1 MTPEI
6 PLPASKDG
14 LAEITIISIFTVS
27 TSLIKTEQL
36 RDLRIELFTF
46 VSSNVT
52 VLLLVIKVRYV
63 TYSRYVT

>member
-1 MTPEI
+1 MMPEM

-14 LAEITIISIFTVS
+14 LAEITIISLCTVS

-36 RDLRIELFTF
+36 KDLRIELFTF

-63 TYSRYVT
+63 T

>member
-1 MTPEI
+1 MMPEM

-36 RDLRIELFTF
+36 RDLHIELFTF
-46 VSSNVT
+46 VSPNVT
-52 VLLLVIKVRYV
+52 VLSLVIKVRYV
-63 TYSRYVT
+63 T

>member
-1 MTPEI
+1 MMPEM

-14 LAEITIISIFTVS
+14 LAEITIISLCTVS

-36 RDLRIELFTF
+36 KDSRIELFTF

-63 TYSRYVT
+63 T

>member
-1 MTPEI
+1 MMPEM

-14 LAEITIISIFTVS
+14 LAEITIISLCTVS

-36 RDLRIELFTF
+36 KDSRIELFTF

-52 VLLLVIKVRYV
+52 VLLIVIKVRYV
-63 TYSRYVT
+63 T

>member
-1 MTPEI
+1 MWMTPEI

-14 LAEITIISIFTVS
+14 LAEITIISLCIVS
-27 TSLIKTEQL
+27 MSVIKTEQL
-36 RDLRIELFTF
+36 RDSRIELFTF

-63 TYSRYVT
+63 T

>member
-1 MTPEI
+1 MTLEI

-14 LAEITIISIFTVS
+14 LAEITIISLCTVS

-36 RDLRIELFTF
+36 KESRIELFTF

-63 TYSRYVT
+63 T

>member
-14 LAEITIISIFTVS
+14 LAEITIISLCTVS

-36 RDLRIELFTF
+36 KESRIELFTF

-63 TYSRYVT
+63 T

>member
-1 MTPEI
+1 MMPEM

-46 VSSNVT
+46 VSPNVT
-52 VLLLVIKVRYV
+52 VLSLVIKVRYV
-63 TYSRYVT
+63 T

>member
-1 MTPEI
+1 MMPEM

-14 LAEITIISIFTVS
+14 LAEITIISLCTVS

-36 RDLRIELFTF
+36 KGSRIELFTF

-52 VLLLVIKVRYV
+52 VVSLVIKVRYV
-63 TYSRYVT
+63 T

>member
-1 MTPEI
+1 MMPEI

-14 LAEITIISIFTVS
+14 LAEITIISLCTVS

-36 RDLRIELFTF
+36 KDLRIELFTF

-63 TYSRYVT
+63 T